1 MHHPIFQKFNRVRS
15 TGTGRHVFD
24 FLGAATRVS
33 FRKGW
38 EAHAVPSGKEVIP
51 GYPAVNEHY
60 FDWIAVLTAVE
71 QAGSTFRMAELG
83 AGWAPW
89 LTRAALAT
97 RQRQRIQGLEL
108 LAVEADES
116 HYDWVGLNFSDNGLA
131 EPAAKRVRAAAC
143 SSPGTIRFPKVH
155 NPDENYGA
163 SLIAART
170 LRDFIEVPALTLS
183 DAMRQFS
190 GAIDLLHIDIQGAEY
205 EIIPP
210 MAESLRSS
218 VKMMMVGT
226 HISLDR
232 HHDLAKCLRDAGWR
246 EIFNFPRHG
255 TVDTDFGPVKFDD
268 GFLLVSAE
276 SI

>member
-1 MHHPIFQKFNRVRS
+1 V
-15 TGTGRHVFD
+15 T
-24 FLGAATRVS
+24 
-33 FRKGW
+33 
-38 EAHAVPSGKEVIP
+38 SGKEVIP

-71 QAGSTFRMAELG
+71 YSGPTFRMAELG

-97 RQRQRIQGLEL
+97 RQRAHIQDLEL
-108 LAVEADES
+108 LAVEADEC
-116 HYDWVGLNFSDNGLA
+116 HFDWVGLNFSDNRLA
-131 EPAAKRVRAAAC
+131 EPAARRVRAAAC
-143 SSPGTIRFPKVH
+143 STPGIIRFPKVH

-170 LRDFIEVPALTLS
+170 ASDFIEVPALTLS
-183 DAMRQFS
+183 DVVREFS

-210 MAESLRSS
+210 VVDSLRES

-226 HISLDR
+226 HISLER
-232 HHDLAKCLRDAGWR
+232 HNDLAKCLREAGWR

-255 TVDTDFGPVKFDD
+255 TVETDFGPVKFDD

-276 SI
+276 DS